1 MTLLIGDNS
10 VVSMHYKLTDASGEV
25 LDSSDAGEPLTYLHG
40 AGNII
45 PGLEN
50 ALVGKVAGDSLKVEI
65 PPAEGYGEIRQELM
79 QVVPR
84 EAFQGVEQLEPGMA
98 FQAQGQDGS
107 TRHIVVREINGDEI
121 TVDGNH
127 PLAGVDLH
135 FDVQVVEVREASEEE
150 VAHGH
155 AH

>member
-1 MTLLIGDNS
+1 MALLIGDNS
-10 VVSMHYKLTDASGEV
+10 VVSMHYKLTNAGGEL
-25 LDSSDAGEPLTYLHG
+25 LDSSEGREPLTYLHG

-50 ALVGKVAGDSLKVEI
+50 ALVGKVAGDSLQVEI
-65 PPAEGYGEIRQELM
+65 TPAEGYGEVRQELL

-84 EAFQGVEQLEPGMA
+84 EAFQGVEQIEPGMA
-98 FQAQGQDGS
+98 FQAQGQDGT
-107 TRHIVVREINGDEI
+107 TRQIVVREINGNDI

-135 FDVQVVEVREASEEE
+135 FDVQIIEVREASAEE

>member
-25 LDSSDAGEPLTYLHG
+25 LDSSDGGEPLTYLHG

-50 ALVGKVAGDSLKVEI
+50 ALVGKVAGDSLKVEV

-107 TRHIVVREINGDEI
+107 TRQIVVREINGDEI
-121 TVDGNH
+121 MVDGNH

>member
-1 MTLLIGDNS
+1 MTLLIGDKS
-10 VVSMHYKLTDASGEV
+10 VVSMHYKLTDSSGDV
-25 LDSSDAGEPLTYLHG
+25 LDSSEGGEPLTYLHG
-40 AGNII
+40 AGTII

-50 ALVGKVAGDSLKVEI
+50 ALVGKVAGDSLQVEI
-65 PPAEGYGEIRQELM
+65 PPADGYGEIQQELM

-107 TRHIVVREINGDEI
+107 SRQIVVREINGDDI

-150 VAHGH
+150 LAHGH

>member
-25 LDSSDAGEPLTYLHG
+25 LDSSDGGEPLTYLHG

-50 ALVGKVAGDSLKVEI
+50 ALVGKVAGDSLKVEV

-84 EAFQGVEQLEPGMA
+84 EAFQGVEQLKPGMA

-107 TRHIVVREINGDEI
+107 TRQIVVREINGDEI
-121 TVDGNH
+121 MVDGNH

>member
-1 MTLLIGDNS
+1 MALLIGDNS
-10 VVSMHYKLTDASGEV
+10 VVSMHYKLTNAGGEL
-25 LDSSDAGEPLTYLHG
+25 LDSSEGREPLTYLHG

-50 ALVGKVAGDSLKVEI
+50 ALVGKVAGDSLQVEI
-65 PPAEGYGEIRQELM
+65 TPAEGYGEVRQELL

-84 EAFQGVEQLEPGMA
+84 EAFQGVEQIEPGMA
-98 FQAQGQDGS
+98 FQAQGQDGK
-107 TRHIVVREINGDEI
+107 TRQIVVREINGNDI

-135 FDVQVVEVREASEEE
+135 FDVQIIEVREASAEE

>member
-1 MTLLIGDNS
+1 
-10 VVSMHYKLTDASGEV
+10 
-25 LDSSDAGEPLTYLHG
+25 
-40 AGNII
+40 
-45 PGLEN
+45 
-50 ALVGKVAGDSLKVEI
+50 
-65 PPAEGYGEIRQELM
+65 M

>member
-1 MTLLIGDNS
+1 MALLIGDNS
-10 VVSMHYKLTDASGEV
+10 VVCMHYKLTNAGGEL
-25 LDSSDAGEPLTYLHG
+25 LDSSEGREPLTYLHG

-50 ALVGKVAGDSLKVEI
+50 ALVGKVAGDSLQVEI
-65 PPAEGYGEIRQELM
+65 TPAEGYGEVRQELL

-84 EAFQGVEQLEPGMA
+84 EAFQGVEQIEPGMA
-98 FQAQGQDGS
+98 FQAQGQDGT
-107 TRHIVVREINGDEI
+107 TRQIVVREINGNDI

-135 FDVQVVEVREASEEE
+135 FDVQIIEVREASAEE

>member
-10 VVSMHYKLTDASGEV
+10 VVSMHYTLTNASGEV
-25 LDSSDAGEPLTYLHG
+25 LDSSDGGEPLTYLHG

-50 ALVGKVAGDSLKVEI
+50 ALVGKVAGDSLKVEV
-65 PPAEGYGEIRQELM
+65 PPAEGYGEIHQELM

-107 TRHIVVREINGDEI
+107 TRQIVVREINGDEI

-135 FDVQVVEVREASEEE
+135 FDVQVVEVRQASEEE